1 MASATRPPMGEIKPY
16 ENSRERNDLNIL
28 ADLYSIIKA
37 TDLLEAAYSRD
48 AISAIE
54 YNEECSKLIAQF
66 KATEKSL
73 ILNKTI
79 ESATEFY
86 REYQVDCPRAFHRLI
101 EAGVPATVMHP
112 QADSRGD
119 NVIIAET
126 VQAFITLM
134 DILKLNQRAVD
145 EVQPYLEALVSA
157 LGKVKGLSPSFEGIV
172 KLKLWLT
179 KLHNLRAYD
188 EIAEEEVRQFL
199 FDVDNAYSAFHKH
212 LSGGSV

>member
-1 MASATRPPMGEIKPY
+1 MASATRPPMGEIKAY
-16 ENSRERNDLNIL
+16 ENSRERNDLNML

-48 AISAIE
+48 AISAVE

-101 EAGVPATVMHP
+101 EAGMIFKNSMIDFVVCIIHP
-112 QADSRGD
+112 IRLWYRCPGYGHA
-119 NVIIAET
+119 
-126 VQAFITLM
+126 
-134 DILKLNQRAVD
+134 
-145 EVQPYLEALVSA
+145 
-157 LGKVKGLSPSFEGIV
+157 PSG
-172 KLKLWLT
+172 
-179 KLHNLRAYD
+179 
-188 EIAEEEVRQFL
+188 
-199 FDVDNAYSAFHKH
+199 
-212 LSGGSV
+212 

>member
-1 MASATRPPMGEIKPY
+1 MGEIKPY

-101 EAGVPATVMHP
+101 EAGMIKCA
-112 QADSRGD
+112 
-119 NVIIAET
+119 
-126 VQAFITLM
+126 
-134 DILKLNQRAVD
+134 
-145 EVQPYLEALVSA
+145 
-157 LGKVKGLSPSFEGIV
+157 
-172 KLKLWLT
+172 
-179 KLHNLRAYD
+179 
-188 EIAEEEVRQFL
+188 
-199 FDVDNAYSAFHKH
+199 
-212 LSGGSV
+212 LSGYVHIGHPN

>member
-1 MASATRPPMGEIKPY
+1 MGEIKPY

-48 AISAIE
+48 AISAVE

-101 EAGVPATVMHP
+101 EAGMIKCA
-112 QADSRGD
+112 
-119 NVIIAET
+119 
-126 VQAFITLM
+126 
-134 DILKLNQRAVD
+134 
-145 EVQPYLEALVSA
+145 
-157 LGKVKGLSPSFEGIV
+157 
-172 KLKLWLT
+172 
-179 KLHNLRAYD
+179 
-188 EIAEEEVRQFL
+188 
-199 FDVDNAYSAFHKH
+199 
-212 LSGGSV
+212 LSGYVHIGHPN